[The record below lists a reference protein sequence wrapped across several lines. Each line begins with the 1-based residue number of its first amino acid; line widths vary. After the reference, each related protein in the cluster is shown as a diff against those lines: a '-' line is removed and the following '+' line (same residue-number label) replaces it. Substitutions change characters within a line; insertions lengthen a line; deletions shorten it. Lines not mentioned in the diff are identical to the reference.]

1 MTSKV
6 ADDAKVGN
14 GLAGPPATG
23 DKTRQKGTR
32 GHGVGM
38 SGEAPGM
45 APLTPDEEDRRADR
59 QTFWWF
65 AGLTVAMYLVNILS
79 AMTEAGRGSDVEPA
93 KMALWDGTSILVI
106 LALMPFVAAVVSR
119 GMPGVHR
126 WVRIAIVHTAGV
138 LAFSAVHI
146 VAMVGLRKLFHPL
159 IFSGPYIF
167 TDNLP
172 REFVYEFRKDALSY
186 FILTMLIVLGR
197 ELAQKSRALAEAKA
211 GAAPRMLTFRSGG
224 RTIFLAAGDVLWA
237 KAEGNYAELH
247 TKQGKHFVRTTLKAV
262 ADDLES
268 AGTEAVRVHRSYLA
282 VSKEVREATPSGSGD
297 LKLTMS
303 DGAVVP
309 VSRRYREGLSLG
321 G

>member
-1 MTSKV
+1 MTSET

-14 GLAGPPATG
+14 GLARPPATG
-23 DKTRQKGTR
+23 DGSRPKGTL
-32 GHGVGM
+32 GHGVGT
-38 SGEAPGM
+38 SGEASGT
-45 APLTPDEEDRRADR
+45 APLTPDEEDRQADR

-65 AGLTVAMYLVNILS
+65 AGLTVAMTLVGVLS
-79 AMTEAGRGSDVEPA
+79 AITEAGRGSDVEPA

-106 LALMPFVAAVVSR
+106 FALMPLVAAAVSR

-126 WVRIAIVHTAGV
+126 WVRIAGVHAVGV
-138 LAFSAVHI
+138 LVFSSLHIAV
-146 VAMVGLRKLFHPL
+146 MVGLRKVLHPV
-159 IFSGPYIF
+159 FFGGPYIF

-172 REFVYEFRKDALSY
+172 REFIYEFRKDALTY
-186 FILTMLIVLGR
+186 FILAMLIVLGR
-197 ELAQKSRALAEAKA
+197 ELAQKSRALAAAKA
-211 GAAPRMLTFRSGG
+211 SAAPRMLTFRSGG
-224 RTIFLAAGDVLWA
+224 RTIFLEAGDVLWA

-247 TKQGKHFVRTTLKAV
+247 TRQGKHFVRTTLKAV

-282 VSKEVREATPSGSGD
+282 VSKEVREAAPTGSGD

-303 DGAVVP
+303 DGAEVP
-309 VSRRYREGLSLG
+309 VSRRYRDGLSLG